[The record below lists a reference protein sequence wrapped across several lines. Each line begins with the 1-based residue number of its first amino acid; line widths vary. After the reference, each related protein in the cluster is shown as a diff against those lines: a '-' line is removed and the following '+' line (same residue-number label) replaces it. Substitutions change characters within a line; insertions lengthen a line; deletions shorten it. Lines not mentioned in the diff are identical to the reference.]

1 MALGGRASRRVSGAE
16 EGLGLRDDLGVVTD
30 GAPVDVGVAESPGHL
45 AEVGH
50 VDLALE
56 LLPGCA
62 AGLRGVSHGVELD
75 EDVAP
80 GALVVEVEGVLAA
93 NHGLLLLLRIGGSE
107 LGHEQLQ
114 LRLRGGS
121 GKKKWTSS

>member
-1 MALGGRASRRVSGAE
+1 MSGVE
-16 EGLGLRDDLGVVTD
+16 DGLGLRDDLGVVTD
-30 GAPVDVGVAESPGHL
+30 VAPVDAGVAESPGHL
-45 AEVGH
+45 AELGH
-50 VDLALE
+50 VHLTLE
-56 LLPGCA
+56 LLPGGTT
-62 AGLRGVSHGVELD
+62 GLRGVSHGVELD

-93 NHGLLLLLRIGGSE
+93 SHGLLQRRRICGSE

-121 GKKKWTSS
+121 GKKK